1 MSISKKLGQDSR
13 GDIVYKN
20 RLIVFTL
27 LIAGILV
34 FNTLVLSREISKPKN
49 LGDILSEMEK
59 ANTAFKT
66 LKASIVYTRTIT
78 LLESTEISEGEL
90 SYKKPKRM
98 YLKFYPPRN
107 EVNVVDGKSVW
118 VYHPSEKQVE
128 KYEMIN
134 SRQSSQGV
142 SFFEF
147 GYGESV
153 EAAKKDYTITLLDTK
168 EDGKKRFYILDLQ
181 PKDPKAQYS
190 GIRLWVEEGVW
201 LPGRIELYESQGEVV
216 NVIELKNIKLNKG
229 MSDKLFVFDVPRGIE
244 VVELFKEK

>member
-1 MSISKKLGQDSR
+1 
-13 GDIVYKN
+13 
-20 RLIVFTL
+20 
-27 LIAGILV
+27 
-34 FNTLVLSREISKPKN
+34 
-49 LGDILSEMEK
+49 MEK

-78 LLESTEISEGEL
+78 LLEYTEVSEGEL

-107 EVNVVDGKSVW
+107 EVNVVDGKYVW
-118 VYHPSEKQVE
+118 VYHPAEKQVE

-168 EDGKKRFYILDLQ
+168 EDGKNGFIYWI
-181 PKDPKAQYS
+181 YS
-190 GIRLWVEEGVW
+190 
-201 LPGRIELYESQGEVV
+201 
-216 NVIELKNIKLNKG
+216 LKTPNPNIQT
-229 MSDKLFVFDVPRGIE
+229 SDCG
-244 VVELFKEK
+244 

>member
-13 GDIVYKN
+13 VDAVYKN
-20 RLIVFTL
+20 KLIVFTL
-27 LIAGILV
+27 LIAGIFI
-34 FNTLVLSREISKPKN
+34 FNTLVSSREISKPKT

-59 ANTAFKT
+59 ANVAFKT
-66 LKASIVYTRTIT
+66 LKAGIVYTRTIT
-78 LLESTEISEGEL
+78 LLESTEVSEGEL

-107 EVNVVDGKSVW
+107 EVNVVDGKYVW

-128 KYEMIN
+128 KYEMID

-153 EAAKKDYTITLLDTK
+153 EAAKRDYTITLMDTK
-168 EDGKKRFYILDLQ
+168 EDGKKRFYILNLQ

-190 GIRLWVEEGVW
+190 DIRLWVEEGFW
-201 LPGRIELYESQGEVV
+201 LPGRIELYESEGEVV
-216 NVIELKNIKLNKG
+216 NVIELINIKLNKG
-229 MSDKLFVFDVPRGIE
+229 MSDKLFIFDVPRGVE
-244 VVELFKEK
+244 VIELFK

>member
-1 MSISKKLGQDSR
+1 MSISKKVEAGIN
-13 GDIVYKN
+13 GGAVYKN

-27 LIAGILV
+27 LIAGIFI
-34 FNTLVLSREISKPKN
+34 FNTLVLSSEIPGPKN
-49 LGDILSEMEK
+49 LSDILSEMGK

-107 EVNVVDGKSVW
+107 EVNVVDGKYVW

-153 EAAKKDYTITLLDTK
+153 EAAKRI
-168 EDGKKRFYILDLQ
+168 
-181 PKDPKAQYS
+181 
-190 GIRLWVEEGVW
+190 IRLPCWIQ
-201 LPGRIELYESQGEVV
+201 RKTA
-216 NVIELKNIKLNKG
+216 KNGFIYSIYSRKTLRRSIQTSG
-229 MSDKLFVFDVPRGIE
+229 YG
-244 VVELFKEK
+244 

>member
-13 GDIVYKN
+13 GDAVYKN

-107 EVNVVDGKSVW
+107 EVNVVDGKYVW

-128 KYEMIN
+128 KYEMID

-229 MSDKLFVFDVPRGIE
+229 MSDKLFVFDVPRGVE
-244 VVELFKEK
+244 VVELFK

>member
-1 MSISKKLGQDSR
+1 MSISKKLRQGSR
-13 GDIVYKN
+13 GDAVYKS
-20 RLIVFTL
+20 RMIVFAF
-27 LIAGILV
+27 LIAGIFL
-34 FNTLVLSREISKPKN
+34 FNTLVLSSEISKPKN

-107 EVNVVDGKSVW
+107 EVNVVDGKYVW

-190 GIRLWVEEGVW
+190 DIRLWVEEGVW
-201 LPGRIELYESQGEVV
+201 LPSRIELYESQGEVV

-229 MSDKLFVFDVPRGIE
+229 MSDKLFIFDVPRGVEVIE
-244 VVELFKEK
+244 LLK

>member
-1 MSISKKLGQDSR
+1 M
-13 GDIVYKN
+13 YKN
-20 RLIVFTL
+20 RLTVFTL
-27 LIAGILV
+27 LIAGIFFFVAPV
-34 FNTLVLSREISKPKN
+34 FSSNLSNPKN
-49 LGDILSEMEK
+49 IDSILSEMEK

-66 LKASIVYTRTIT
+66 LKAGIVYTRTIT

-107 EVNVVDGKSVW
+107 EVNVVDGKYVW

-128 KYEMIN
+128 KYEIIN

-142 SFFEF
+142 NFFEF

-153 EAAKKDYTITLLDTK
+153 EAAKKDYTISLLDIK

-190 GIRLWVEEGVW
+190 YIRLCVEEGVW

-229 MSDKLFVFDVPRGIE
+229 MSDKLFIFDVPRGVE
-244 VVELFKEK
+244 VIELFK

>member
-1 MSISKKLGQDSR
+1 LSISKKLGQDSR

-107 EVNVVDGKSVW
+107 EVNMYGCIIR
-118 VYHPSEKQVE
+118 QR
-128 KYEMIN
+128 
-134 SRQSSQGV
+134 SRS
-142 SFFEF
+142 
-147 GYGESV
+147 
-153 EAAKKDYTITLLDTK
+153 
-168 EDGKKRFYILDLQ
+168 RNM
-181 PKDPKAQYS
+181 
-190 GIRLWVEEGVW
+190 R
-201 LPGRIELYESQGEVV
+201 
-216 NVIELKNIKLNKG
+216 
-229 MSDKLFVFDVPRGIE
+229 
-244 VVELFKEK
+244 

>member
-1 MSISKKLGQDSR
+1 M
-13 GDIVYKN
+13 YKN

-98 YLKFYPPRN
+98 CLKFYPPRN
-107 EVNVVDGKSVW
+107 EVNVVDGKYVW

-128 KYEMIN
+128 KYEMTG
-134 SRQSSQGV
+134 SKQSSQGV

-153 EAAKKDYTITLLDTK
+153 EAAKKDYTITLMDTK

-181 PKDPKAQYS
+181 PKGPKSQYS
-190 GIRLWVEEGVW
+190 DIRLWVEEEFW
-201 LPGRIELYESQGEVV
+201 LPSRIELYESDGEVV
-216 NVIELKNIKLNKG
+216 NVIELKNTKINKG
-229 MSDKLFVFDVPRGIE
+229 MSDKIFIFDVPRGVE
-244 VVELFKEK
+244 VIELFK

>member
-107 EVNVVDGKSVW
+107 EVNVVDGKYVW

-128 KYEMIN
+128 KYEMID

-229 MSDKLFVFDVPRGIE
+229 MSDKLFVFDVPRGVE
-244 VVELFKEK
+244 VVELFK

>member
-1 MSISKKLGQDSR
+1 LSISKKLGQDSR
-13 GDIVYKN
+13 GDSVYKN

-27 LIAGILV
+27 LIAGIFV
-34 FNTLVLSREISKPKN
+34 FNTLVLSSEIPSPKN
-49 LGDILSEMEK
+49 LSDILSEMEK

-98 YLKFYPPRN
+98 YLKFYPPRD
-107 EVNVVDGKSVW
+107 EVNVVDGKYVW

-134 SRQSSQGV
+134 SMQSSQGV

-153 EAAKKDYTITLLDTK
+153 DAAKKDYTITLLDTK
-168 EDGKKRFYILDLQ
+168 EDGKNRFYILDLL
-181 PKDPKAQYS
+181 PKDPKSQYS
-190 GIRLWVEEGVW
+190 DIRLWVEEGFW

-229 MSDKLFVFDVPRGIE
+229 MSDKLFVFDVPRGVE
-244 VVELFKEK
+244 VIELFK

>member
-107 EVNVVDGKSVW
+107 EVNVVDGKYVW

-128 KYEMIN
+128 KYEMID

-168 EDGKKRFYILDLQ
+168 EDGKKQFYILDLQ

-190 GIRLWVEEGVW
+190 DIRLWVEEGVW
-201 LPGRIELYESQGEVV
+201 LPGRVELYESQGEVV

-229 MSDKLFVFDVPRGIE
+229 MSDKLFVFDVPRGVE
-244 VVELFKEK
+244 VVELFK

>member
-107 EVNVVDGKSVW
+107 EVNVVDGKYVW

-128 KYEMIN
+128 KYEMID

-153 EAAKKDYTITLLDTK
+153 EATKKDYTITLLDTK
-168 EDGKKRFYILDLQ
+168 EDGKKQFYILDLQ

-229 MSDKLFVFDVPRGIE
+229 MSDKLFIFDVPRGVE
-244 VVELFKEK
+244 VVELFK

>member
-66 LKASIVYTRTIT
+66 LKASIVYTRTIP

-107 EVNVVDGKSVW
+107 EVNVVDGKYVW

-128 KYEMIN
+128 KYEMID

-244 VVELFKEK
+244 VVELFK

>member
-1 MSISKKLGQDSR
+1 M
-13 GDIVYKN
+13 YKN

-27 LIAGILV
+27 LIAGIFV

-107 EVNVVDGKSVW
+107 EVNVVDGKYVW

-128 KYEMIN
+128 KYEMID

-244 VVELFKEK
+244 VVELFK